1 MLTRYS
7 LRRSLPLLF
16 GLFALLFGLLL
27 LSIELPRSERE
38 ALESWRKHTGQ
49 MLALQQSSLA
59 DHLRQGRMEEL
70 HTELADLGSLED
82 VRWAAVLDQHQQII
96 AATRLGL
103 QLPQQSGL
111 DDVGLQR
118 LLASG
123 QSQWLAQ
130 PRERFLAV
138 YPLDNQAQHALL
150 VGFDFS
156 NSLRLIQHNTW
167 LFLAE
172 VLALLLVLGIV
183 LSLLYQRLVTRRL
196 ALIEQA
202 THQFAAGLDDARAQV
217 TGADEISRLG
227 HSFNHMI
234 EQLQHQQQ
242 ALRAS
247 QQLLSTL
254 IDAAPIGMMVV
265 DQALQVEQANPAA
278 ASLFNCSPAELLGN
292 QPQDRLLERD
302 AVKRLSEAP
311 ANSNLEFTALRDGQ
325 VITLEVSMTPFQRD
339 AREYYLV
346 LLRDISDRKQAEQR
360 LRFLAHFD
368 PLTQLANRN
377 QLLQRLELLVGAGC
391 PLALLFIDIDHFKRI
406 NDTLGHE
413 IGDRLLAEIAER
425 LRQYMPANSLL
436 ARSGGDEFVCLL
448 EGANADDGKN
458 LGSELLNLFND
469 PFQVRQYSCNVSP
482 SIGLTLCNG
491 QQGSASDL
499 LKQADLALYAAK
511 DAGRNGLALFT
522 PELSRAAELRQQLE
536 QELRLAL
543 EREEFELFYQP
554 QVDASGQAQS
564 MEALLRWRSPSR
576 GLVSPADFIPV
587 LEETGLILE
596 ATRWVFRQAC
606 RQARR
611 WQSEGRHWR
620 IAVNLSPLDFRQHD
634 LAGQLLQILADEQAS
649 AAWLEL
655 EITES
660 ALLDDGP
667 QVRDCLARLKIAGL
681 PLFLDDFG
689 TGYASLTYLQQFDF
703 DGIKIDRQFVAN
715 LPDSPQSVALV
726 RGILTMA
733 AQLGLEVV
741 GEGVENE
748 RQAAFLLLN
757 GCQRLQGFYYAK
769 PQPAEVCEQARGFA
783 RGA

>member
-16 GLFALLFGLLL
+16 GLFALLFSLVL

-49 MLALQQSSLA
+49 MLALQQGSLA
-59 DHLRQGRMEEL
+59 DHLRQGRLDEL
-70 HTELADLGSLED
+70 HTELADLGGLEE
-82 VRWAAVLDQHQQII
+82 VRWAAVLDNRQQIL

-103 QLPQQSGL
+103 QFPEQTGL
-111 DDVGLQR
+111 TGTDLQR
-118 LLASG
+118 LLSSG
-123 QSQWLAQ
+123 QSQWLEQ
-130 PRERFLAV
+130 PRARFLAI
-138 YPLDNQAQHALL
+138 YPLDSHAQQVLL
-150 VGFDFS
+150 VGFDFAH
-156 NSLRLIQHNTW
+156 SLQLTQRNAW
-167 LFLAE
+167 LFLAA
-172 VLALLLVLGIV
+172 VLALLLTLGIL

-196 ALIEQA
+196 AIIEQA
-202 THQFAAGLDDARAQV
+202 AEQFAAGNSEVRAKV
-217 TGADEISRLG
+217 PGADEISQLS
-227 HSFNHMI
+227 HSFNHML
-234 EQLQHQQQ
+234 EQLQRQQQ

-247 QQLLSTL
+247 QRLLSTL
-254 IDAAPIGMMVV
+254 IDTAPIGMMVV
-265 DQALQVEQANPAA
+265 DQHLRVQQANPAA
-278 ASLFNCSPAELLGN
+278 AGLFSCSPAELLGN
-292 QPQDRLLERD
+292 QPQDRLLESD
-302 AVKRLSEAP
+302 AVQRLSAAP

-339 AREYYLV
+339 EQALYLV
-346 LLRDISDRKQAEQR
+346 LLRDISDRKLAEQR

-413 IGDRLLAEIAER
+413 IGDRLLVEIAER
-425 LRQYMPANSLL
+425 LRQHLPINSLL
-436 ARSGGDEFVCLL
+436 ARTGGDEFVYLL
-448 EGANADDGKN
+448 EGANAEGGKAFGN
-458 LGSELLNLFND
+458 QLLKLFNQ

-482 SIGLTLCNG
+482 SIGLTLYHG
-491 QQGSASDL
+491 QPSSVSEL
-499 LKQADLALYAAK
+499 LKQVDLALYVAK
-511 DAGRNGLALFT
+511 DAGRNSLALFT

-543 EREEFELFYQP
+543 ERAEFELFYQP
-554 QVDASGQAQS
+554 QVDADGQILA

-576 GLVSPADFIPV
+576 GLVSPVDFIPV
-587 LEETGLILE
+587 LEDSGLMLE

-606 RQARR
+606 RQARQ
-611 WQSEGRHWR
+611 WQAEGRQWR

-634 LAGQLLQILADEQAS
+634 LAGQLLQILTEEQAC
-649 AAWLEL
+649 ATWLEL

-660 ALLDDGP
+660 ALLEDGP
-667 QVRDCLARLKIAGL
+667 QVRNCLARLKNAGL

-715 LPDSPQSVALV
+715 LPDSPQSLALV

-769 PQPAEVCEQARGFA
+769 PQPAEACEQARGFA

>member
-27 LSIELPRSERE
+27 LSIELPRSEHE

-70 HTELADLGSLED
+70 HTELADLGSLEE
-82 VRWAAVLDQHQQII
+82 VRWAAVLDQRQQII

-111 DDVGLQR
+111 DKAGLQR

-130 PRERFLAV
+130 PHERFLAV

-156 NSLRLIQHNTW
+156 NSLQLTQHNAW

-172 VLALLLVLGIV
+172 VLALLLVLGTV

-202 THQFAAGLDDARAQV
+202 TRRFAAGLDDARAQV

-265 DQALQVEQANPAA
+265 DQALRVEQANPAA
-278 ASLFNCSPAELLGN
+278 ANLFSCTPAELLGN
-292 QPQDRLLERD
+292 QPQDRLLEPD
-302 AVKRLSEAP
+302 AIKHLSEAP
-311 ANSNLEFTALRDGQ
+311 ANSNLEFTALRAGQ

-413 IGDRLLAEIAER
+413 IGDRLLVEIAER
-425 LRQYMPANSLL
+425 LRQHIPTNSLL
-436 ARSGGDEFVCLL
+436 ARSGGDEFVYLL

-458 LGSELLNLFND
+458 FGNELLKLFST

-482 SIGLTLCNG
+482 SIGLTLCNS

-543 EREEFELFYQP
+543 ERDELELFYQP
-554 QVDASGQAQS
+554 QIDASGQAQS
-564 MEALLRWRSPSR
+564 MEALLRWHSPSR
-576 GLVSPADFIPV
+576 GLVSPVDFIPV

-606 RQARR
+606 RQTRL
-611 WQSEGRHWR
+611 WQTEGRNWR

-667 QVRDCLARLKIAGL
+667 QVRECLARLKIAGL

-748 RQAAFLLLN
+748 RQAAFLRLN

-769 PQPAEVCEQARGFA
+769 PQPAKTCEQGPGFA

>member
-1 MLTRYS
+1 M
-7 LRRSLPLLF
+7 
-16 GLFALLFGLLL
+16 
-27 LSIELPRSERE
+27 I
-38 ALESWRKHTGQ
+38 
-49 MLALQQSSLA
+49 
-59 DHLRQGRMEEL
+59 
-70 HTELADLGSLED
+70 
-82 VRWAAVLDQHQQII
+82 
-96 AATRLGL
+96 
-103 QLPQQSGL
+103 
-111 DDVGLQR
+111 
-118 LLASG
+118 
-123 QSQWLAQ
+123 
-130 PRERFLAV
+130 
-138 YPLDNQAQHALL
+138 
-150 VGFDFS
+150 DFS
-156 NSLRLIQHNTW
+156 HPEWRA
-167 LFLAE
+167 LA
-172 VLALLLVLGIV
+172 
-183 LSLLYQRLVTRRL
+183 
-196 ALIEQA
+196 
-202 THQFAAGLDDARAQV
+202 
-217 TGADEISRLG
+217 
-227 HSFNHMI
+227 
-234 EQLQHQQQ
+234 
-242 ALRAS
+242 
-247 QQLLSTL
+247 QQLLSHSPVVIRGRQWQPLVGLLKDNQLLLAHGSNSYELTPAGRRYLTRELMLAEIATAPPEPEEWLHAQGWQLGEQVNERVLAALYRKSDVNFTPNEQIDFEDKGIRLCADQLLRLRSAQPFSLFFSSGTL

-292 QPQDRLLERD
+292 QPLDRLLERD
-302 AVKRLSEAP
+302 AVKRLSQAP

-425 LRQYMPANSLL
+425 LRQHMPANSLL

-726 RGILTMA
+726 HGILTMA

>member
-1 MLTRYS
+1 MSKPKSLTFFIVLGGS
-7 LRRSLPLLF
+7 LCLTLLF
-16 GLFALLFGLLL
+16 
-27 LSIELPRSERE
+27 
-38 ALESWRKHTGQ
+38 
-49 MLALQQSSLA
+49 
-59 DHLRQGRMEEL
+59 
-70 HTELADLGSLED
+70 
-82 VRWAAVLDQHQQII
+82 
-96 AATRLGL
+96 
-103 QLPQQSGL
+103 
-111 DDVGLQR
+111 VGLYWQTISEWDA
-118 LLASG
+118 L
-123 QSQWLAQ
+123 W
-130 PRERFLAV
+130 
-138 YPLDNQAQHALL
+138 QH
-150 VGFDFS
+150 S
-156 NSLRLIQHNTW
+156 
-167 LFLAE
+167 
-172 VLALLLVLGIV
+172 
-183 LSLLYQRLVTRRL
+183 
-196 ALIEQA
+196 
-202 THQFAAGLDDARAQV
+202 
-217 TGADEISRLG
+217 
-227 HSFNHMI
+227 
-234 EQLQHQQQ
+234 
-242 ALRAS
+242 
-247 QQLLSTL
+247 
-254 IDAAPIGMMVV
+254 
-265 DQALQVEQANPAA
+265 
-278 ASLFNCSPAELLGN
+278 
-292 QPQDRLLERD
+292 
-302 AVKRLSEAP
+302 
-311 ANSNLEFTALRDGQ
+311 
-325 VITLEVSMTPFQRD
+325 
-339 AREYYLV
+339 
-346 LLRDISDRKQAEQR
+346 KQAEQR

-425 LRQYMPANSLL
+425 LRQHMPANSLL

-458 LGSELLNLFND
+458 LGSELLNLFNQ
-469 PFQVRQYSCNVSP
+469 PFQVRQYSCKVSP

-649 AAWLEL
+649 ASWLEL

-689 TGYASLTYLQQFDF
+689 TGYSSLGYLQSAPFDK
-703 DGIKIDRQFVAN
+703 IKID
-715 LPDSPQSVALV
+715 QSFV
-726 RGILTMA
+726 RGATQPGSRNGAIIASITSLAEALHMDTTA
-733 AQLGLEVV
+733 
-741 GEGVENE
+741 EGVETLDELELVRLLGCSHIQGYIYFKPMNAADATALVSGDLVAE
-748 RQAAFLLLN
+748 ADGPQCARVPRQNLLRKVTVIHNNNRLNATLRNISESGAMIEIWFWVAA
-757 GCQRLQGFYYAK
+757 
-769 PQPAEVCEQARGFA
+769 V
-783 RGA
+783 GAG